1 MKIASATTQTTGIQN
16 LTVTLP
22 LSEYVFVTLTTVGTK
37 IEEQRSAR
45 NITSAGV
52 LTGYI
57 KMALKDKQVITKIS
71 FFFEGE
77 RKVIEAATSGTFRV
91 PVTETVNG
99 RLKTRFKD
107 LTARE
112 VVAHPTIRNCDPVL
126 TLKTGEKLR
135 VYPAG
140 DPSYLP
146 AMSDGLLQKHDTVE
160 ILRRKIKEEKKKT
173 IITPQFKDT
182 DEYDL
187 CDFGWD
193 EYDYDTD

>member
-1 MKIASATTQTTGIQN
+1 MRIASATTQTTGIQS
-16 LTVTLP
+16 LTVILP
-22 LSEYVFVTLTTVGTK
+22 LNGYVFVTLTTAGTK

-45 NITSAGV
+45 NITSV
-52 LTGYI
+52 EIVTGYT
-57 KMALKDKQVITKIS
+57 KMVLKDRQVIAKIS

-77 RKVIEAATSGTFRV
+77 RKVIEATPRGTFRV

-99 RLKTRFKD
+99 RLNTRFKD
-107 LTARE
+107 LTAKE
-112 VVAHPTIRNCDPVL
+112 VVGHPTIRNCDPVL

-135 VYPAG
+135 VYPGG

-160 ILRRKIKEEKKKT
+160 VLRRKFKEEKKKT
-173 IITPQFKDT
+173 VITPQSKDI

-187 CDFGWD
+187 YDFGWD
-193 EYDYDTD
+193 EYDTD